1 MLQDLMGH
9 IYAPLGRT
17 GWMPGLIGASAAIV
31 LAWGYFLYE
40 GVRDPLGGI
49 NSLWPLFGIAN
60 QLLAAIALC
69 LATTI
74 LLKMQLQ
81 DRPVG
86 APRMRPSFALITLI
100 PLAWLLA
107 VTMTAGWQKI
117 FHEDPRIGF
126 LAAAKGLDAKLPVQ
140 EQALAATKSAG
151 DVVATGLAEKAWH
164 TNRTLHFNNVLDAC
178 VAGFFMLMVAA
189 MVLLSAREWVLL
201 MTRRKRA
208 TLRET
213 EPVWL
218 PDYALA
224 EGRPLNVVG
233 LVAVGCALAKELS
246 GEAHLER
253 AQATAAVCHC
263 MSGKLDLP
271 GDGSAVAI
279 KAPGQLYVEMTE
291 KRFDGVNRCC

>member
-1 MLQDLMGH
+1 MVG
-9 IYAPLGRT
+9 
-17 GWMPGLIGASAAIV
+17 
-31 LAWGYFLYE
+31 AWGFFLIQ

-81 DRPVG
+81 DRPAG
-86 APRMRPSFALITLI
+86 APRARPAFALITLI

-126 LAAAKGLDAKLPVQ
+126 LAAAKGLDAKLPVL
-140 EQALAATKSAG
+140 EQALAVAKSAG
-151 DVVATGLAEKAWH
+151 DAVATGLAEKAWH
-164 TNRTLHFNNVLDAC
+164 TNRTLHFNNLLDAC
-178 VAGFFMLMVAA
+178 VAGFFMIMVAA

-201 MTRRKRA
+201 LTRRKRA
-208 TLRET
+208 MLRET
-213 EPVWL
+213 EAVWL

-263 MSGKLDLP
+263 ASGKNDSA
-271 GDGSAVAI
+271 GDGRVAVT
-279 KAPGQLYVEMTE
+279 KAPEQLYVEMTE